1 MELTQILRTYGPLGE
16 DCIADLN
23 RVAKVARFNAGDYLI
38 RQGEE
43 CKSFYFVRDGI
54 LRVCHQTEKKEDTLL
69 FGTDGDIYTPLQC
82 WIGHEISDFSLI
94 PVIESEVYSIPYT
107 DINALMDKYP
117 EFVKW
122 MMLLCA
128 GQLRALELKYIMF
141 CNLSP
146 EERLIEFM
154 SKSDSRL
161 GLMTGKTISRK
172 VPLKMIA
179 SWLGVRPETLSRIRR
194 KLVKQTDI

>member
-1 MELTQILRTYGPLGE
+1 MELTQILLTYGPLGE
-16 DCIADLN
+16 ECLAELN
-23 RVAKVARFNAGDYLI
+23 RVAVVGRYNSGDFLI

-43 CKSFYFVRDGI
+43 CKSFYFVSDGI
-54 LRVCHQTEKKEDTLL
+54 LRVCHQSIKKEDTLL

-94 PVIESEVYSIPYT
+94 AVLESEVYSISYA
-107 DINALMDKYP
+107 DIDAMMEKYP

-128 GQLRALELKYIMF
+128 GQLRAFELKYTMF
-141 CNLSP
+141 CNLTP
-146 EERLIEFM
+146 EERLLKFI
-154 SKSDSRL
+154 SKSDPRL
-161 GLMTGKTISRK
+161 GLMTGRNISRK
-172 VPLKMIA
+172 VPLKLIA

-194 KLVKQTDI
+194 KLVK

>member
-1 MELTQILRTYGPLGE
+1 
-16 DCIADLN
+16 
-23 RVAKVARFNAGDYLI
+23 
-38 RQGEE
+38 
-43 CKSFYFVRDGI
+43 
-54 LRVCHQTEKKEDTLL
+54 
-69 FGTDGDIYTPLQC
+69 
-82 WIGHEISDFSLI
+82 
-94 PVIESEVYSIPYT
+94 
-107 DINALMDKYP
+107 
-117 EFVKW
+117 
-122 MMLLCA
+122 MLLCA
-128 GQLRALELKYIMF
+128 GQLRALELKYIKF